1 MPSFVLGLT
10 AFLCITMLA
19 GATYIKHELDRAES
33 VLAAPESALIGEQKE
48 IEKLRRTLGFAGF
61 VGSAQ
66 SFIASRDA
74 NLLADMRGESKAA
87 TEVINHLPPN
97 MPPEM
102 ARDLQAILATFNAA
116 LAKAEKSAS
125 DPTAFTST
133 DIAPLYAALPVLDS
147 RITAA
152 SGSQRLSA
160 QDDVQFW
167 ALLLTV
173 ISWISLVIAAACA
186 TGIYFAL
193 YSRRSAPMRALA
205 QSVRN
210 MAQGDMRS
218 SIWGMERADI
228 IGELAR
234 SMDMARYQF
243 SQMPDMS
250 LLSDKGPVR
259 IRFEG
264 NTRSLFEAMMGMIS
278 KDAEQVRGLAK
289 TLNEGVGRQQ
299 EVLTLLSSRVEAVL
313 HNVEKRG
320 LDGDR
325 QVKDVL
331 QNIIS
336 SAQSLRHAQEHA
348 SDQLTRIV
356 PFLQERAQGIAE
368 IAQITGKQ
376 VNQALQSLTLSER
389 GFKSSSEQS
398 DEAIK
403 KLAAT
408 ADDLGQRMFGAVNL
422 LQASGKV
429 LAETTETA
437 QSRLN
442 QAIDRISNGNITLS
456 AAPPANDKLTGAL
469 TALAPRLE
477 AAVATLESAQKRLE
491 ERIAEQKAAA
501 AKMPDASAIAGA
513 AFTPRVE
520 AAIEA
525 MENARKKLEERIAEQ
540 TQAAQAQINL
550 LATQSGGLLTQ
561 TTTMTQTLSAAADH
575 LRGAQSKFDET
586 ITGIASQL
594 NDIGGRLEQKTEIHL
609 GQTAERLRQ
618 EQTHFNE
625 AVAAIASRVD
635 ALGSALERKT
645 EDTFAKTSFHLREE
659 QAQFNK
665 AIGEI
670 AGKLDE
676 LGGILEKKAADAFTQ
691 ASDHLRKEQTNFGAA
706 IGDISAKLEQLG
718 HALKSKVDDAFGK
731 TGAAAE
737 LSLQHLSTLTTQ
749 IDQMTEK
756 MNALHTV
763 SDAMEAVIAGAPKE
777 PAFVGTI
784 QANIQ
789 SGLAT
794 AAQEIGQ
801 LRGQLEAMSESVA
814 KHATAPA
821 AALMDRMQ
829 DHWYQTA
836 AQIEATRASLE
847 KAIAQQVSRIEAR
860 LGRIRENAAP
870 GAPVELDDAARQ
882 QMEQQTQILA
892 ELVATMSLLDA
903 HMQDIRSQMAE
914 IKEKKAG

>member
-1 MPSFVLGLT
+1 M
-10 AFLCITMLA
+10 I
-19 GATYIKHELDRAES
+19 GATAYLKYQLERAES
-33 VLAAPESALIGEQKE
+33 TLAAPESALIGEQKQ
-48 IEKLRRTLGFAGF
+48 IEKLRRTLGFSGF

-66 SFIASRDA
+66 SFAATHDA
-74 NLLADMRGESKAA
+74 NILADMRTEAKTAA
-87 TEVINHLPPN
+87 DVIEHLPQG
-97 MPPEM
+97 MPPET
-102 ARDLQAILATFNAA
+102 AHDLQAILATFNAT
-116 LAKAEKSAS
+116 LSKAEKSAS
-125 DPTAFTST
+125 DPTIFTSV

-152 SGSQRLSA
+152 AGSQRLSA
-160 QDDVQFW
+160 QDDMQFW
-167 ALLLTV
+167 AMLLMC
-173 ISWISLVIAAACA
+173 ISWASLVIAAACA
-186 TGIYFAL
+186 TWVYVARMNRT
-193 YSRRSAPMRALA
+193 SVPMRALA

-218 SIWGMERADI
+218 SIWGMERQDI
-228 IGELAR
+228 VGDLAR
-234 SMDMARYQF
+234 SIDMARYQF

-278 KDAEQVRGLAK
+278 KDAEQVRGQAK
-289 TLNEGVGRQQ
+289 TLNEAVGRQQ

-325 QVKDVL
+325 QVKDLL
-331 QNIIS
+331 QNVIG
-336 SAQSLRHAQEHA
+336 SAQSLKHAQEHA
-348 SDQLTRIV
+348 ADQLSRIV

-376 VNQALQSLTLSER
+376 VSQALNSLTLSER
-389 GFKSSSEQS
+389 GFKTSADAS

-403 KLAAT
+403 KLSAT

-442 QAIDRISNGNITLS
+442 EAIGKISSGNITVS
-456 AAPPANDKLTGAL
+456 APAAPIDPALSQKLD
-469 TALAPRLE
+469 
-477 AAVATLESAQKRLE
+477 AAIATFENAQKRLE
-491 ERIAEQKAAA
+491 ERAQQQQTAPAVNQNNERF
-501 AKMPDASAIAGA
+501 M
-513 AFTPRVE
+513 PRVE
-520 AAIEA
+520 AAIDA
-525 MENARKKLEERIAEQ
+525 MEAARKKLEDRIAEQ

-586 ITGIASQL
+586 ITNISSQL
-594 NDIGGRLEQKTEIHL
+594 SDIGGRLEAKTDIHL
-609 GQTAERLRQ
+609 GQTAERLRD

-625 AVAAIASRVD
+625 AIASIATRMD

-659 QAQFNK
+659 QTQFNK
-665 AIGEI
+665 AVGEI
-670 AGKLDE
+670 AAKLE
-676 LGGILEKKAADAFTQ
+676 ALGGTLEKKAGEAFTQ
-691 ASDHLRKEQTNFGAA
+691 ASDHLRKEQGNFSQA
-706 IGDISAKLEQLG
+706 ITGIGTKLDQLG
-718 HALKSKVDDAFGK
+718 EALTSKADNVFAK
-731 TGAAAE
+731 TGHAAE
-737 LSLQHLSTLTTQ
+737 LSLQHLGDLSTQ
-749 IDQMTEK
+749 IGQMTQK
-756 MNALHTV
+756 MADLGKV
-763 SDAMEAVIAGAPKE
+763 SDQMEAVIAGAPKE
-777 PAFVGTI
+777 PPFVATI
-784 QANIQ
+784 EANIQ
-789 SGLAT
+789 NGLAT
-794 AAQEIGQ
+794 ASQEIGQ
-801 LRGQLEAMSESVA
+801 LRGQLEAMAESVA

-836 AQIEATRASLE
+836 AQIEATRTSLE
-847 KAIAQQVSRIEAR
+847 KAIAQQISGIEAR
-860 LGRIRENAAP
+860 LGGIREAP
-870 GAPVELDDAARQ
+870 EAPVNLEDARL

-892 ELVATMSLLDA
+892 ELVATMSLLDT
-903 HMQDIRSQMAE
+903 HMQDIRSQMSE
-914 IKEKKAG
+914 IREKEAG